1 MVWDFSKLIG
11 LIIAKFG
18 SRTKFCKELKRN
30 PEWLSR
36 RLNNQTQFDADDMI
50 KIAEILGID
59 PEDISL
65 YFLTPKV
72 R

>member
-1 MVWDFSKLIG
+1 MAKDFNKLIG
-11 LIIAKFG
+11 LIIEKYG
-18 SRTKFCKELKRN
+18 SRIAFCTALGKS

-36 RLNNQTQFDADDMI
+36 RLNNQTQFDSDDI
-50 KIAEILGID
+50 IAFVELLGID
-59 PEDISL
+59 PRDINT